1 MEDMQ
6 EEVKNFLGGKS
17 LKLNDRELLI
27 RIEFVLSD
35 DMKTTENEILENLK
49 IFKSF
54 LLENKGNI
62 ITFLMSDDL
71 KEVKS
76 GYKLLIDMCLI
87 HNINLYI
94 SIYLLGEAFSFFEI
108 YLLEQ
113 EKKDIKNYKFKY
125 NDFGVSSDFYSVGK
139 VIENIDNFFVRLF
152 EDKEAVENTRKEAFK
167 KTPNSIKQE
176 AIEESFKM
184 IQEKLKNMKLGKY
197 KDIDLTKYLKN
208 NIQNIND
215 SSEFEVHKDYM
226 NEIFKNPQ
234 ITSRLYKKDKPHFM
248 NKLSNDNLAYCKDT
262 DSFYFKGLEESLS
275 IAYTDKYL
283 LINIDK
289 KQAIKG
295 LNEALKGL
303 EILTND
309 EVEKQKTFIKELINL
324 INNTNTSYYTFK
336 VIGKALGMNK
346 NEARNYCKS
355 ILSRDLRSINKITFD
370 KYYDE

>member
-1 MEDMQ
+1 MEDL
-6 EEVKNFLGGKS
+6 EKIKEIHKKKLIDWGISEKEYYLRVGIVGGFLEYPEDKVSIAIAELTDGFLAFLLSEGNTIITQLMS
-17 LKLNDRELLI
+17 NDI
-27 RIEFVLSD
+27 
-35 DMKTTENEILENLK
+35 K
-49 IFKSF
+49 IFKEGYELFIEISLYCKVDQAIS
-54 LLENKGNI
+54 LLALGKATNKIEKYTLKKQGKNI
-62 ITFLMSDDL
+62 
-71 KEVKS
+71 K
-76 GYKLLIDMCLI
+76 GY
-87 HNINLYI
+87 N
-94 SIYLLGEAFSFFEI
+94 
-108 YLLEQ
+108 
-113 EKKDIKNYKFKY
+113 FKY
-125 NDFGVSSDFYSVGK
+125 NDNEISSDIYS
-139 VIENIDNFFVRLF
+139 IEKILNNFFNYSKLKVKRITDEQIFQLI
-152 EDKEAVENTRKEAFK
+152 
-167 KTPNSIKQE
+167 PNEIKQE

-262 DSFYFKGLEESLS
+262 DSFYFKGLEESLF

-289 KQAIKG
+289 QQAIKG

-324 INNTNTSYYTFK
+324 INNTNTNYYTFK